1 MAFLNPAAFYLL
13 GTIPVVIALHFLK
26 LRRQRYVVPS
36 ILLWRAGAEAQKAN
50 IPFQRLRN
58 LLLPIL
64 QTVFLLLVIVSVAR
78 PALHR
83 TGTALRKTVI
93 VVDNSASMQATELGK
108 TRLEL
113 AKAAAKKHAHGR
125 NTMVMTTHASHGT
138 YIQQAFTTD
147 QEKLQH
153 AIQNI
158 RQTHIATN
166 PQPAIDAAIRYADS
180 PQDTVLFISD
190 TFENLPDTS
199 AILVNKIPIGST
211 AENVGI
217 VQFSVERTAEAYTVF
232 AAVQNWTD
240 TPKTVDI
247 RLEAEGKVSFDDKT
261 LTLPAGKRDSVR
273 FTTTAAGLDGVAIS
287 LHLDI
292 TDDFELDNQV
302 WARLDTVKPLQIL
315 LVSDRRQP
323 LLQHLLQSYGNRVEL
338 QLISSDEYHGT
349 GDSDI
354 TIFDRGATPKR
365 DAFGTSQTQNL
376 MFINPMDELLF
387 MQETSIQTT
396 KTPVSVI
403 AENRTHPLMQDVS
416 LMGLQVAES
425 VHRDLPSWG
434 HSLVETEKGSL
445 IWLGTE
451 AGRQILV
458 FEFDAFNPKICDL
471 VKTIPEGPQFIYQ
484 CLEWF
489 EAGTARIK
497 PLVFQ
502 GGNTQ
507 NAFRTGEH
515 LSIEVPADEKSD
527 IQVQKPDKT
536 LVRTDGT
543 VFTETDQIGVYTV
556 FVGDTP
562 LERFTV
568 NLLDATESALLPPAT
583 DVKSQPQRDET
594 TPLQPP
600 IRQEVWR
607 WTALLALCLLTVE
620 WWFYH
625 RTS

>member
-1 MAFLNPAAFYLL
+1 MAFLNPVAFYLL
-13 GTIPVVIALHFLK
+13 GTIPIVIALHFLK

-36 ILLWRAGAEAQKAN
+36 ILLWRTSAEAQKAN

-83 TGTALRKTVI
+83 TGTALGKTVI
-93 VVDNSASMQATELGK
+93 VVDNSASMQASALGK

-113 AKAAAKKHAHGR
+113 AKAEAKKHARSR
-125 NTMVMTTHASHGT
+125 NTMVMTTHASQGT

-147 QEKLQH
+147 EEKLQH
-153 AIQNI
+153 AIENI

-166 PQPAIDAAIRYADS
+166 PRPALDAAVRYIDS
-180 PQDTVLFISD
+180 PQDDVLFISD
-190 TFENLPDTS
+190 TFENLPDTPDLP
-199 AILVNKIPIGST
+199 INKIPIGGT

-217 VQFSVERTAEAYTVF
+217 VQFSVERVANTYTVF

-240 TPKTVDI
+240 TAKTVDI
-247 RLEAEGKVSFDDKT
+247 RLEAEGKVGFDDKV
-261 LTLPAGKRDSVR
+261 LKLPARKRDSVR
-273 FTTTAAGLDGVAIS
+273 FMTTAEGLEGVVIS

-292 TDDFELDNQV
+292 DDDFELDNQA
-302 WARLDTVKPLQIL
+302 WARLQTVKPLQIL

-323 LLQHLLQSYGNRVEL
+323 ILQHLLQSYGDRVEL

-349 GDSDI
+349 GDADI
-354 TIFDRGATPKR
+354 TVFDIGTTPKR
-365 DAFGTSQTQNL
+365 DAFGTSQMQNL
-376 MFINPMDELLF
+376 MFINPRDELLF
-387 MQETSIQTT
+387 MQETPIQTT
-396 KTPVSVI
+396 QTPVTII

-416 LMGLQVAES
+416 LIGLQVAES

-445 IWLGTE
+445 IWLGIET
-451 AGRQILV
+451 GRQMLV

-471 VKTIPEGPQFIYQ
+471 VKTIPEGPLFIYR

-497 PLVFQ
+497 RLVFQ
-502 GGNTQ
+502 GGRTQ

-536 LVRTDGT
+536 LVGTDGA

-556 FVGDTP
+556 FVGGTP

-583 DVKSQPQRDET
+583 EVQSQPRRNET
-594 TPLQPP
+594 ALIQP